1 MDDLDILERVLL
13 LAIYKKEE
21 DEKIDEVLEKLI
33 NSGAFLNLDEAR
45 DSLKVL
51 RDKKYIIG
59 DSLSMIGVV
68 EAKRV
73 EDSFKLK

>member
-45 DSLKVL
+45 DSLKV
-51 RDKKYIIG
+51 
-59 DSLSMIGVV
+59 
-68 EAKRV
+68 
-73 EDSFKLK
+73 

>member
-59 DSLSMIGVV
+59 DSLSMIGV
-68 EAKRV
+68 KRG
-73 EDSFKLK
+73 